1 MGRNRGREPRV
12 GEAEQVERVG
22 HRRRVHLE
30 MAGGDRMAE
39 LADGVHFPFPQAG
52 DRSGLALT
60 CSTAASPRI
69 LQGTGMKNL
78 STRSKLVLLVVVS
91 ALPALALT
99 LYSAF
104 EERVLD
110 LGGIA
115 LATILLLLGAWYGTE
130 VFVLR
135 NMRTL
140 LDTARRVRSGDL
152 GARTGLHPEK
162 DELSQLGREFD
173 EMAEALQRRDLELKK
188 AMHELEEQAITDP
201 LTGLHNL
208 RSLREL
214 LPREL
219 LRARRKDSPL
229 AAIMIDVDHFKRVN
243 DSLGHEAGDGVLK
256 ELGARLKKCIR
267 GSDIACRY
275 GGEEFTVILADATS
289 EGARRRAEDIR
300 AAVTRLELKYGGKP
314 IGGLTGSP
322 GVAPVPYP

>member
-52 DRSGLALT
+52 DRSGLAVT

-104 EERVLD
+104 EERALD

-135 NMRTL
+135 NIRTL

-152 GARTGLHPEK
+152 GARTGLRHEN
-162 DELSQLGREFD
+162 DELNQVGREFD
-173 EMAEALQRRDLELKK
+173 EMAETLQRRGLAFEK
-188 AMHELEEQAITDP
+188 AVHGVHEEATPDP
-201 LTGLHNL
+201 PTRVAHTPYPPGPLPRHNL
-208 RSLREL
+208 
-214 LPREL
+214 
-219 LRARRKDSPL
+219 
-229 AAIMIDVDHFKRVN
+229 
-243 DSLGHEAGDGVLK
+243 
-256 ELGARLKKCIR
+256 
-267 GSDIACRY
+267 
-275 GGEEFTVILADATS
+275 
-289 EGARRRAEDIR
+289 
-300 AAVTRLELKYGGKP
+300 
-314 IGGLTGSP
+314 
-322 GVAPVPYP
+322 